1 MGQHPGWVNSIG
13 LLWMTGCTVP
23 QKVADGRTALLVWEL
38 DSLLGMTDFVQ
49 RRLLMGEQHSLLDR
63 ASKM

>member
-1 MGQHPGWVNSIG
+1 
-13 LLWMTGCTVP
+13 MTGCTVP